1 MKKSRKRKI
10 NHKNIIIISSFLILF
25 FLTITYGRYI
35 YRGIRNYYLSTK
47 NFYFN
52 SDKLTEDMSYYQ
64 LDNWSGVEPV
74 TITINMDSKKNNIV
88 ASTDNIEYS
97 IDFTCSSNVTC
108 VSSKN
113 SGLIMN
119 GNNTDSFTITMTPN
133 VTLHGGD
140 SVWLEV
146 ETSATE
152 PYTKSLSGKFT
163 INVGDI
169 GLSYEI
175 VDSIGS
181 PYLDFNI
188 TNTLDYYKVLESF
201 GSYSAG
207 DRIEINEYLALSE
220 ENRKHCAAALI
231 TLTFDPNLF
240 RLDMTNEAYLQA
252 KSTTTRLLSDGYD
265 YLNSVTFG
273 TDALSS
279 TSIRFYKLN
288 TNNNYTYPFVTD
300 TPIISFSSE

>member
-220 ENRKHCAAALI
+220 ENRKHCTATLI

-288 TNNNYTYPFVTD
+288 TNSNYTYPFVTD
-300 TPIISFSSE
+300 TPVISFSSE

>member
-207 DRIEINEYLALSE
+207 DRIEISEYLALSE
-220 ENRKHCAAALI
+220 ENRKHCTAALI

-300 TPIISFSSE
+300 TPVISFSSE

>member
-1 MKKSRKRKI
+1 MKKSRERKI

-220 ENRKHCAAALI
+220 ENRKHCTATLI

-288 TNNNYTYPFVTD
+288 TNSNYTYPFVTD
-300 TPIISFSSE
+300 TPVISFSSE